1 MKGHQRS
8 PSWWCS
14 RVIMSN
20 SNYGSIS
27 TSETLADGGTWVGQ
41 NLGGGG
47 MFEGRTWHW
56 KRAPSNSDL
65 VHIQSNPTV
74 HWGPLSPSRYFNSSR
89 FWGLCPRERVSLHSM
104 QDRDILPSWWLNKS
118 SWKNQRKESPTDVQK
133 NWEVTTET
141 RLLPQ
146 GPSFCLWCL
155 FPGIVSLHTCTLIL
169 ATEMPKK
176 QQTHALIQYEQIYP
190 PKIN

>member
-1 MKGHQRS
+1 
-8 PSWWCS
+8 
-14 RVIMSN
+14 
-20 SNYGSIS
+20 
-27 TSETLADGGTWVGQ
+27 
-41 NLGGGG
+41 

-65 VHIQSNPTV
+65 VLIQSNPTV
-74 HWGPLSPSRYFNSSR
+74 HWGLLSPSRYFSSSR
-89 FWGLCPRERVSLHSM
+89 FWGLCPTERVSLHSM

-146 GPSFCLWCL
+146 ALLFVSDVCSLGLLVFTPAHWFWQQRCLRNS
-155 FPGIVSLHTCTLIL
+155 GHTHWSNMNRFTHLKL
-169 ATEMPKK
+169 TK
-176 QQTHALIQYEQIYP
+176 QHSSNT
-190 PKIN
+190 